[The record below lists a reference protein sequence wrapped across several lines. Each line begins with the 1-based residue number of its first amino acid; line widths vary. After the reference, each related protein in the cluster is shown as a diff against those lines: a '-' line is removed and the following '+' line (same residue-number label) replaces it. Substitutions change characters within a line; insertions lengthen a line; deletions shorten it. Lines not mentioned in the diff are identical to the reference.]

1 MGDGNSP
8 MSVGAEAALIEAS
21 RNLSQFGIAVP
32 WPLSAFGFFKSLAGV
47 PALLREL
54 GAVDEAEGLTRHI
67 GYLASKA
74 ACPPA
79 AILGGEP
86 FAAER
91 KIILETLSN
100 ISATLR
106 AALVNWSAEAPEGI
120 PAIVSAVIRAAELRL
135 EGKCSREKALFLAR
149 TVLAECPRVGV
160 EIGVFGGRSIIPCAA
175 AMRHNGAGFMFAVE
189 TWAPDAT
196 VANPTDDAPDASWS
210 RVELPRVKHEFY
222 RFVAA
227 VDLTRQVRLVEA
239 RPGQAAMLFDQID
252 FLHVSGSQCVGKAAE
267 AALLYASKVRRGG
280 IVVLDGIDWTGAES
294 GREILC
300 DLCDELTT
308 LTPKQAGMEDCALL
322 RRR

>member
-106 AALVNWSAEAPEGI
+106 AALVNWSAEGTRRDSGHRVRGDPRGRTE
-120 PAIVSAVIRAAELRL
+120 
-135 EGKCSREKALFLAR
+135 AR
-149 TVLAECPRVGV
+149 
-160 EIGVFGGRSIIPCAA
+160 
-175 AMRHNGAGFMFAVE
+175 
-189 TWAPDAT
+189 
-196 VANPTDDAPDASWS
+196 
-210 RVELPRVKHEFY
+210 
-222 RFVAA
+222 
-227 VDLTRQVRLVEA
+227 RQVFTGEGAVSRPD
-239 RPGQAAMLFDQID
+239 RPGG
-252 FLHVSGSQCVGKAAE
+252 VS
-267 AALLYASKVRRGG
+267 
-280 IVVLDGIDWTGAES
+280 S
-294 GREILC
+294 GWC
-300 DLCDELTT
+300 
-308 LTPKQAGMEDCALL
+308 
-322 RRR
+322 